1 MFREPDPWW
10 LREGQIKVG
19 LDEQGETMS
28 EGGWEGGQ
36 CWGSSLALRR
46 AWVRPAREH
55 CWIPQ
60 RRGSRD
66 SDWLHFKHGDA
77 REAASTPRDWLWLL
91 RQKHRHNMLPP
102 FTFHTLP
109 NISAKAA
116 IKRNKIS
123 FKHLSSFQMF
133 HLHKLFCCAYLH
145 ICHLH
150 KDSLLNIFKIYCGWY
165 SAAFNVFMPWWY
177 AQCLTTSIAQA
188 LASQNKY

>member
-1 MFREPDPWW
+1 MNRGRPWV
-10 LREGQIKVG
+10 REGEKEDSAGAAPSPWGGPGSGRPESTFGFLSVG
-19 LDEQGETMS
+19 VAESG
-28 EGGWEGGQ
+28 
-36 CWGSSLALRR
+36 
-46 AWVRPAREH
+46 
-55 CWIPQ
+55 
-60 RRGSRD
+60 
-66 SDWLHFKHGDA
+66 WLHFKHGEA

-109 NISAKAA
+109 NISVKAA

-165 SAAFNVFMPWWY
+165 SAGF
-177 AQCLTTSIAQA
+177 
-188 LASQNKY
+188 